1 MNEIEKQILEEYVD
15 KFSIAAKSYELMG
28 KMLDEKFVKERLG
41 LFHIHDVYIYGG
53 TYMASQLYR
62 VAKNYINIMG
72 VVDKAGKMLISED
85 VKVLTLEDLR
95 KCYDG
100 EQVIVTPIQFYSQI
114 KNDLIRFV
122 DNKNIILI
130 GELFEG
136 IAEQ

>member
-15 KFSIAAKSYELMG
+15 KFSVAAKSYELMG
-28 KMLDEKFVKERLG
+28 KMLDGKFVKERLDM
-41 LFHIHDVYIYGG
+41 FHIRDAYIYGG

-62 VAKNYINIMG
+62 AAKNYINILG
-72 VVDKAGKMLISED
+72 VADKVGKMLTDED
-85 VKVLTLEDLR
+85 IKILTLDDLR

-100 EQVIVTPIQFYSQI
+100 EQVIVTPIRFYSQI
-114 KNDLIRFV
+114 KNDLIQFV

-136 IAEQ
+136 IAD

>member
-1 MNEIEKQILEEYVD
+1 
-15 KFSIAAKSYELMG
+15 MG
-28 KMLDEKFVKERLG
+28 KMLDEKFVKERLDM
-41 LFHIHDVYIYGG
+41 FHIGDAYIYGG

-62 VAKNYINIMG
+62 VAKKYINIMG
-72 VVDKAGKMLISED
+72 VVDKVGKMLTSED

-100 EQVIVTPIQFYSQI
+100 EQVIVTPIRFYSQI

-122 DNKNIILI
+122 DNKNIVLI

-136 IAEQ
+136 IAE